1 MKKIILMLVL
11 LGISNVAMAGWVK
24 IGHVDAGALYVDSRD
39 TGQSTPNGWIVWEA
53 IDYKKVQ
60 YVQGLPYHT
69 LVFQEE
75 YNCATR
81 LDRARGFTMYSG
93 HMMYSGRGAKGE
105 NVYSDPNGGTWSGW
119 IPLPPGSIAYLILK
133 GLCNK

>member
-24 IGHVDAGALYVDSRD
+24 ISHGDAGALYIGSRD
-39 TGQSTPNGWIVWEA
+39 TAQSTPNGRIIWEA
-53 IDYKKVQ
+53 IDYKKVW

-69 LVFQEE
+69 LMYQSE

-81 LDRARGFTMYSG
+81 LFRTRGSVMYSG
-93 HMMYSGRGAKGE
+93 HMMYPGQGAKGE
-105 NVYSDPNGGTWSGW
+105 TVYSDPNGGTWSGW
-119 IPLPPGSIAYLILK
+119 TPPSPSSVAYLFLK
-133 GLCNK
+133 RICNK